1 MPLSEASRVCG
12 SDASL
17 SRNPSA
23 NLDSGG
29 GPLAKLHSLH
39 RLNAI
44 NDYLKKKSSFATIS
58 PLGYPHISPS
68 CVRYNRS
75 QFLNALFDKF
85 RK

>member
-12 SDASL
+12 PDASL
-17 SRNPSA
+17 GRNPSA

-44 NDYLKKKSSFATIS
+44 NDYLKKK
-58 PLGYPHISPS
+58 
-68 CVRYNRS
+68 
-75 QFLNALFDKF
+75 K
-85 RK
+85 